1 MNLDQFEGSLQFCLS
16 ENQDSTDVVP
26 EKCTEKLVDLVFV
39 LATKLDLNVND
50 MRELLENSMKEN
62 CQKFE
67 ELTNKLRVEVDNLSE
82 KIKQLEAE
90 NRGQNERL
98 TLLETEASQAGA
110 KHEGL
115 QSDVTDLRNDYNHLV
130 IDDHGARLSSLEAGH
145 QDLKENISQLNR
157 ENVEKFGEMILNL
170 ESMEGKLSD
179 KIEESGHSLEVAWKK
194 REEENN
200 VMVAQSLT
208 GVDARLEVD
217 NRRLFELESRAE
229 DSANKSREY
238 QQNNDQ
244 KIEMMNNIM
253 LRLESYYY
261 LNIVKILLFAAIRKI
276 LKNYKKISQAAK
288 RSLKT

>member
-1 MNLDQFEGSLQFCLS
+1 M
-16 ENQDSTDVVP
+16 
-26 EKCTEKLVDLVFV
+26 
-39 LATKLDLNVND
+39 ATKLDLNVND

-67 ELTNKLRVEVDNLSE
+67 ELTNKLRVEVDNLRE
-82 KIKQLEAE
+82 KINQLEAE

-115 QSDVTDLRNDYNHLV
+115 QSDVTDLRHDYNHLV
-130 IDDHGARLSSLEAGH
+130 IEDHGARLSSLEAGH

-157 ENVEKFGEMILNL
+157 ENVEKFGEMVLNF
-170 ESMEGKLSD
+170 ESMEGKLID
-179 KIEESGHSLEVAWKK
+179 KIEESRHSLEVAWKK

-217 NRRLFELESRAE
+217 NRRLSKLESTAE

-244 KIEMMNNIM
+244 KIEMMNNIL

-261 LNIVKILLFAAIRKI
+261 LNVVKILLFAAIRKI
-276 LKNYKKISQAAK
+276 LKNYKKILQAAK